1 MGLLPGPAHRAKS
14 SPIRERAPI
23 RARTRRRLHQA
34 VRLGRKPTPSI
45 DDGSDARSPDAALER
60 ERRGVVRL
68 VREHFVENL
77 EGAVVPC
84 AM

>member
-1 MGLLPGPAHRAKS
+1 
-14 SPIRERAPI
+14 
-23 RARTRRRLHQA
+23 